1 MSSPISLFSG
11 YSQSENR
18 TTNYCLLLLRLLYEE
33 NPKFL
38 EQALNTITGGQ
49 MGTLGVEFTQQERQ
63 ENGIPD
69 GVIRQ
74 SPFTIYI
81 ETKSFDWFHDD
92 QLERHLDDLKTEASG
107 QNILIALSSFEDGY
121 EHRFDH
127 VKHLCRNKYEGDIA
141 FSALSFEE
149 FLEAVRVE
157 DIPKNVADHVDEFEA
172 YLDQNDLLPNWK
184 HMLDVCNCANTLHE
198 NQEYAVYI
206 CPAQGGAYSHKRAR
220 FFGAYKQKQAQLIA
234 EIAGVVDVDPGED
247 GETTVL
253 WNNRPDLYDRDEL
266 AREARRRKMNAR
278 PGISWSA
285 RTFVLEDSTP
295 SAFRK
300 GTSGGMINSKRYFDV
315 QELDVSSAPE
325 LAEVLTERTWSEFE

>member
-49 MGTLGVEFTQQERQ
+49 MGTLGVEFSQQERQ
-63 ENGIPD
+63 ESGIPD
-69 GVIRQ
+69 GVIHQ
-74 SPFTIYI
+74 APFTLFI
-81 ETKSFDWFHDD
+81 ETKNFDWFGDA
-92 QLERHLDDLKTEASG
+92 QLERHLDDLDEEYTG
-107 QNILIALSSFEDGY
+107 QKILIALSSFEEGY
-121 EHRFDH
+121 ENRFVH
-127 VKHLCRNKYEGDIA
+127 VTQLCRDKYDGDVA

-157 DIPKNVADHVDEFEA
+157 GIPKNVADYADELEA

-184 HMLDVCNCANTLHE
+184 YMLDVCNCADTLHE
-198 NQEYAVYI
+198 NKEYGVYI
-206 CPAQGGAYSHKRAR
+206 CPARGGAYSHKRCR
-220 FFGAYKQKQAQLIA
+220 FFGAYKQKAAQLIA
-234 EIAGVVDVDPGED
+234 EIAGVVDIEPGED
-247 GETTVL
+247 GEAEVL
-253 WNNRPDLYDRDEL
+253 WNNRPDLYANDQL
-266 AREARRRKMNAR
+266 AHEARKRKMEAR

-285 RTFVLEDSTP
+285 RVFVLEDITS
-295 SAFRK
+295 SSFHK

-315 QELDVSSAPE
+315 QELDVDSTPD
-325 LAEVLTERTWSEFE
+325 LAGALSGRTWGEFE